1 MNIIFE
7 NIVVFNKTLVMELV
21 EQYVS
26 RTIVM
31 WVTDKTIPFNEV
43 EVTCHLYYL
52 LGESL
57 PIEKGYNHFTV
68 SSIPLFKSKKNK

>member
-1 MNIIFE
+1 MNVLFE

-26 RTIVM
+26 RTVNI
-31 WVTDKTIPFNEV
+31 WIADKSIPFSEV
-43 EVTCHLYYL
+43 EVGCHLFYL

-57 PIEKGYNHFTV
+57 PVEKGYNHFTV
-68 SSIPLFKSKKNK
+68 CNEAMIISY